1 MKAHRT
7 EAIVLHTYPARERDK
22 LVVFLTPDLGKRK
35 GWAYGARSIKSRFG
49 ASLEPLSKVRIGY
62 MEKESEEVVRIQSV
76 DLIRSLFPAQQ
87 NLLANVAATYL
98 AETIDTFAQPDDP
111 SEVMYRLL
119 DRGAEALLSGL
130 PPLAVVAY
138 AEIWILKLTGVFPSL
153 KQCGE
158 CGNPI
163 ERPLRFDP
171 SMSSFVCEGCSAR
184 GVEILPNEL
193 VDELSLIMKLPVEEF
208 AAHPPV
214 PALLFEIRSL
224 AASIRRSFLGHELKS
239 YEVLAGIQ

>member
-7 EAIVLHTYPARERDK
+7 EAIVLHTYPVRERDK

-49 ASLEPLSKVRIGY
+49 ASLEPLSKVQIGY
-62 MEKESEEVVRIQSV
+62 MEKESDEVVRIQSI

-98 AETIDTFAQPDDP
+98 AETIDTFAQPEDP
-111 SEVMYRLL
+111 SEVIYRLL
-119 DRGAEALLSGL
+119 DRGAEALLSEL
-130 PPLAVVAY
+130 PPMAVVAY
-138 AEIWILKLTGVFPSL
+138 AEIWILKLTGVFPSF
-153 KQCGE
+153 KQCSE
-158 CGNPI
+158 CGNPL

-171 SMSSFVCEGCSAR
+171 AKSGFVCDGCSAR

-193 VDELSLIMKLPVEEF
+193 VDELSLVMKLPVEEF
-208 AAHPPV
+208 AAHPPS